1 MSLNGVKVLVEVNG
15 EILVPLVMNHS
26 KANVTD
32 VDSIII
38 PSNAERKYL
47 LIVNNSD
54 TDMIINLGNAITEDK
69 GIPLNAG
76 ANYQI
81 SKDYLFA
88 GEIHAIHKAA
98 GMTKALDITEGV

>member
-15 EILVPLVMNHS
+15 EVQVPLVMNHS

-38 PSNAERKYL
+38 PANAERKYL

-54 TDMIINLGNAITEDK
+54 TDMIINLGNIITEDK

-88 GEIHAIHKAA
+88 GEVHAIHKAT
-98 GMTKALDITEGV
+98 GMTKTLDITEGV